1 MPTRDI
7 PLSRNSQ
14 MVSILCIHGQRAGT
28 FSPNCSL
35 VKLPISH
42 SPCAKFLLQI
52 GDTPPAGQFEVL
64 TPYCIAT
71 PTSPSFQWTF
81 TGYFVISAWSS
92 LSQIHTLLSFFS
104 NICLSIMENFLS
116 HSCSSPILCLE
127 PK

>member
-81 TGYFVISAWSS
+81 YRLLRYFCLVIPFSD
-92 LSQIHTLLSFFS
+92 TYTSFFFLQH
-104 NICLSIMENFLS
+104 LSKYHGEFSLPLLFFPYS
-116 HSCSSPILCLE
+116 LP
-127 PK
+127 